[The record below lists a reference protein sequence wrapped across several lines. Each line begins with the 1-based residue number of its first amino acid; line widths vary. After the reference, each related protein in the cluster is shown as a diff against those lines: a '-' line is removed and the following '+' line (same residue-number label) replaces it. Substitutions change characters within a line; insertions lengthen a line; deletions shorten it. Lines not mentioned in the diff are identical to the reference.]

1 MADQVL
7 TLEGG
12 RRLGYLALGPAGGRP
27 VIWHHGGLSCR
38 TEVAFAAGLCDA
50 LEVRLLAVDR
60 PGIGTSDLQ
69 AGDRQPGRT
78 LPDLAGDVAALAD
91 HLGLDRFAVV
101 GWSAGGPYALA
112 CAARLG
118 DRVTRVMTLAGMAPI
133 DRPGDVAELGLLGD
147 RLLFPLAR
155 RAPRLAGAVLGA
167 TRLATAAMIERT
179 LVKGLEDT
187 GDPDAALLRDLPG
200 HVVSGPFFD
209 ALAPGGRGTA
219 EDYRLLASPWG
230 FDLGAVRVETHLWQG
245 ERDGLLPPSHARR
258 LADAIPGATLRLIA
272 GQGHFIPRRRM
283 REVLEAAAAAPAA

>member
-1 MADQVL
+1 MTDPVL
-7 TLEGG
+7 TLPDG
-12 RRLGYLALGPAGGRP
+12 RRLGYLDVGPPGGRP
-27 VIWHHGGLSCR
+27 VVWHHGGLSCR
-38 TEVAFAAGLCDA
+38 TEVAFAAGLCDT
-50 LEVRLLAVDR
+50 LGVRLVAPDR
-60 PGIGTSDLQ
+60 PGIGTSD
-69 AGDRQPGRT
+69 RQPGRAI
-78 LPDLAGDVAALAD
+78 PNLADDVAALAD
-91 HLGLDRFAVV
+91 HLGLARFAVV

-133 DRPGDVAELGLLGD
+133 DRPGDVARLGLLGD

-155 RAPRLAGAVLGA
+155 RTPRLAGAVLGA
-167 TRLATAAMIERT
+167 TRVATATMIERT

-209 ALAPGGRGTA
+209 ALAQGGRGTA

-230 FDLGAVRVETHLWQG
+230 FDLGEVRVETQVWQG
-245 ERDGLLPPSHARR
+245 TGDGLLPPGHGER
-258 LADAIPGATLRLIA
+258 LAAAIPGATLRRID

-283 REVLEAAAAAPAA
+283 REVLEAATA